1 MTDTEKCFQ
10 HQSKTKT
17 NILKS
22 RPNNIARAPNIAKA
36 LQEFLQSSSHT
47 HAQSPSPRMA
57 KKTTL
62 RINSIAISRIKY
74 IIYPPTGT
82 LMSSLTSLSLAG
94 LGFAFLFC
102 SFVLRWFFVDV
113 YFSSKLENIK
123 NKFRALRI

>member
-10 HQSKTKT
+10 HQSKTNT

-22 RPNNIARAPNIAKA
+22 RPNNIARAPNTAKA
-36 LQEFLQSSSHT
+36 LQELVQSSSHT

-82 LMSSLTSLSLAG
+82 LMSSLTSLSSTG
-94 LGFAFLFC
+94 LGLDFV
-102 SFVLRWFFVDV
+102 SFRFSFFGRLFFVDSLSTCT
-113 YFSSKLENIK
+113 FPRN
-123 NKFRALRI
+123 

>member
-1 MTDTEKCFQ
+1 MLMTDTEKCFQ
-10 HQSKTKT
+10 HQSKTNT

-94 LGFAFLFC
+94 LGWAWISFRFAFLF
-102 SFVLRWFFVDV
+102 FARLFFVDSLSTCT
-113 YFSSKLENIK
+113 FPRN
-123 NKFRALRI
+123 